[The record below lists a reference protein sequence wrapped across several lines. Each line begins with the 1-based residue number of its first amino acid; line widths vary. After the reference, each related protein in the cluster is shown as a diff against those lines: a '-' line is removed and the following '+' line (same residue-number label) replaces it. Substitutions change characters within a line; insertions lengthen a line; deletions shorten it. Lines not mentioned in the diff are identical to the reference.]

1 MTLSVKI
8 LTFMASQS
16 DKVVP
21 KHHNSF
27 TRRKIGMRKK
37 FAGRGALE
45 GPRGST
51 RAPKPAAK
59 KNDDPGNGNVVT
71 KYCFQKL
78 RMSILFAKDDP
89 GRNRTHNLQ
98 SWNLTHYQLCYRA
111 YPSEIATRFSG
122 E

>member
-8 LTFMASQS
+8 LTFMASQA

-51 RAPKPAAK
+51 RAPTSAEDVDISSYVDRENCSKCHC
-59 KNDDPGNGNVVT
+59 DEVSIENVWHS
-71 KYCFQKL
+71 
-78 RMSILFAKDDP
+78 MSRI
-89 GRNRTHNLQ
+89 
-98 SWNLTHYQLCYRA
+98 
-111 YPSEIATRFSG
+111 
-122 E
+122 